1 MRPLL
6 QIGRLNHRHAI
17 IAGQEL
23 SMQPIIDLDAL
34 GNLFLYLSAFLGAII
49 AGLWLSL
56 VIWTLRDIR
65 SRTRDRVAH
74 ALSAL
79 VVLLLNL
86 PGLLIYIILRPP
98 STLDE
103 KYQQTLEEEALLA
116 QIETNVACPG
126 CGTAIH
132 SEWQICPH
140 CHTRLHK
147 PCENCG
153 RLMELPWQLCP
164 YCGHQHSRTRSDRV
178 KQDQESADHPA

>member
-1 MRPLL
+1 
-6 QIGRLNHRHAI
+6 
-17 IAGQEL
+17 
-23 SMQPIIDLDAL
+23 MQPLIDLDAL
-34 GNLFLYLSAFLGAII
+34 GNVFLYLSAFLGAVV

-65 SRTRDRVAH
+65 SRTRDRAAH
-74 ALSAL
+74 VLSAVL
-79 VVLLLNL
+79 VATLNL
-86 PGLLIYIILRPP
+86 PGLLIYSILRPNI
-98 STLDE
+98 TLDE

-116 QIETNVACPG
+116 HIESSVSCPG
-126 CGTAIH
+126 CGSVVD

-164 YCGHQHSRTRSDRV
+164 YCGHHATSSRRGNIESD
-178 KQDQESADHPA
+178 QDHLVQGQDEGFKPTEIPADTSES

>member
-1 MRPLL
+1 
-6 QIGRLNHRHAI
+6 
-17 IAGQEL
+17 
-23 SMQPIIDLDAL
+23 MQPIINLDAL
-34 GNLFLYLSAFLGAII
+34 GNVFLYLSAFLGAVV

-65 SRTRDRVAH
+65 SRTRDRAAH

-79 VVLLLNL
+79 LVALLNL
-86 PGLLIYIILRPP
+86 PGLLIYTILRP
-98 STLDE
+98 SLTLDE

-116 QIETNVACPG
+116 HIESSVSCPG
-126 CGTAIH
+126 CGSVVD

-147 PCENCG
+147 PCENCR

-164 YCGHQHSRTRSDRV
+164 YCGHHAPHTRRGHIEPD
-178 KQDQESADHPA
+178 QDQLVQDKDEGIESVEIPADTIDN